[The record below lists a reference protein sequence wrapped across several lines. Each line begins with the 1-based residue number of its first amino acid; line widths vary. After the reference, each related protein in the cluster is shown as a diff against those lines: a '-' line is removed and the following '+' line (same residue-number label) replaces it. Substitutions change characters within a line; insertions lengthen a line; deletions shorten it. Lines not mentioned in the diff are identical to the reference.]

1 MHGAGVRCVSY
12 TATVVTEVV
21 VRLILSRKGYDSASG
36 RHPSPVF
43 PDGGLCSL
51 PIPSDDDLRL
61 QDIRHEGSSLGVVA
75 AQLTD
80 DASRLTARSHLDPDL
95 DAGARLRLPGW
106 RPCFG
111 QTDAAQAHLANR
123 GVGIGDLFLFF
134 GWFREVEARAGRW
147 RYRPGAPDVHGLF
160 GWLQVGSIYH
170 LDDGDEA
177 PIWACEHP
185 HVRHADRYRSSRS
198 RNTLYV
204 SSELLEIPTWAGG
217 LPGGGVFPRYFPA
230 LRLTA
235 PECSRSVWRLPDCF
249 EPRPGISPLSY
260 HGSAK
265 RWSRDGEG
273 ILLKT
278 AGRGQE
284 FVLDCDSYPGVLDW
298 LSEVFASAW
307 P

>member
-1 MHGAGVRCVSY
+1 VRRVSY
-12 TATVVTEVV
+12 TATVVAGAV

-36 RHPSPVF
+36 GYPSPVF

-61 QDIRHEGSSLGVVA
+61 QDIRHEGSRLGDIA
-75 AQLTD
+75 AQLIG
-80 DASRLTARSHLDPDL
+80 DASRLTAHTHLDPDL
-95 DAGARLRLPGW
+95 DAAARPRQPGW
-106 RPCFG
+106 RSCFG
-111 QTDAAQAHLANR
+111 QTDSAQAHLANR
-123 GVGIGDLFLFF
+123 SVGVGDLFLFF
-134 GWFREVEARAGRW
+134 GWFREVDDREGRW
-147 RYRPGAPDVHGLF
+147 RYRPGAPDIHCLF

-185 HVRHADRYRSSRS
+185 HVLHAHRHGSSRS

-204 SSELLEIPTWAGG
+204 SSDLLEIPTC
-217 LPGGGVFPRYFPA
+217 PGGPSGGGIFSRYSPVR
-230 LRLTA
+230 RLTA
-235 PECSRSVWRLPDCF
+235 PGCSRSVWRLPDCF
-249 EPRPGISPLSY
+249 EPRPGTLPLSY
-260 HGSAK
+260 HASAK

-273 ILLKT
+273 VLLRT

-284 FVLDCDSYPGVLDW
+284 FVLDCDFYPGVLDW
-298 LSEVFASAW
+298 LSEIFALAR